1 MGSLIMFAVV
11 VELFTSQ
18 GCSSCPPADELI
30 SELRNTRGVVP
41 LAFHV
46 DYWDRLGWK
55 DPFSSKL
62 WTQRQMMYVGS
73 MKLNSAY
80 TPQAVVNGAKQLVG
94 SSRGALMAAVVE
106 ASKQPA
112 VGTVSVQ
119 ATRTLNAVNAMVQ
132 ASAPEG
138 YDIVLA
144 LFQNRVTTNIRSG
157 ENAGRVETV
166 DAVVRRL
173 QRVTNGTVTLPVEA
187 SWRDLGV
194 AVFLQNRE
202 TLEIRNAAVVG
213 VTP

>member
-1 MGSLIMFAVV
+1 MGSLILFAVV

-18 GCSSCPPADELI
+18 GCSSCPPADALM
-30 SELRNTRGVVP
+30 SELRNVQGVVP

-80 TPQAVVNGAKQLVG
+80 TPQAVVNGATQLVG
-94 SSRGALMAAVVE
+94 SSRGALMAAV
-106 ASKQPA
+106 AAAAKQPA
-112 VGTVSVQ
+112 VGSISVQ
-119 ATRTLNAVNAMVQ
+119 ATRTINTVTATVQ
-132 ASAPEG
+132 ANAPDG
-138 YDIVLA
+138 YDVVLA
-144 LFQNRVTTNIRSG
+144 LFQNRVTTNIRAG

-194 AVFLQNRE
+194 AVFLQNRD
-202 TLEIRNAAVVG
+202 TLEIRNVGVAAV
-213 VTP
+213 TP